1 LEYKIAEQ
9 EAPPGCFKSCKQ
21 WQDVTK
27 ICQKP
32 DFILVMPSLHKEY
45 KVWANWKATSYL
57 SVHLHVSPDTTLTVS
72 IKYGTWRGFA
82 KGC

>member
-9 EAPPGCFKSCKQ
+9 EAPPVCFKSCKQ

-32 DFILVMPSLHKEY
+32 NFILVMPSLHKEY
-45 KVWANWKATSYL
+45 KVRANWKAISYL
-57 SVHLHVSPDTTLTVS
+57 LIFVWPRIISIDGKEESQLDATITV
-72 IKYGTWRGFA
+72 Y
-82 KGC
+82 